1 MANMDYALSQLDLDR
16 FGVVTAKVTLDELD
30 DVAQMMQL
38 ASKDGVQ
45 LLIVRTPTSCL
56 DVAQRLEASGAF
68 LADTLVYFQKKQ
80 VSIYDIQ
87 LPEGYHACVAT
98 EADVLEIEALAKS
111 TFQGYYGHYHADS
124 RLEPKSCDDVYSS
137 WAKNSCLKGALADE
151 VVLLKKNSEIAAF
164 ATLKIKNEIDFE
176 GVLFGVSP
184 SHRSKGLHLKLMQLA
199 ENWGGENGCRR
210 LLTSTQITNVTVQ
223 KNWCR
228 VGMEPLNSF
237 YTFHLWMNQ

>member
-1 MANMDYALSQLDLDR
+1 MANMDYALSKLDFDR
-16 FGVVTAKVTLDELD
+16 FGVVTAKVALDDLD

-38 ASKDGVQ
+38 ASKDEAQ
-45 LLIVRTPTSCL
+45 LLIVRTPTNCL

-80 VSIYDIQ
+80 VSLYDVQ

-98 EADVLEIEALAKS
+98 EADALEIEALAKS
-111 TFQGYYGHYHADS
+111 TFQGYSGHYHADS

-137 WAKNSCLKGALADE
+137 WAKNSCLQSALADE

-184 SHRSKGLHLKLMQLA
+184 LHRSKGLHLNLMQLA
-199 ENWGGENGCRR
+199 ENWGGENNCRR
-210 LLTSTQITNVTVQ
+210 FLTSTQITNVTVQ